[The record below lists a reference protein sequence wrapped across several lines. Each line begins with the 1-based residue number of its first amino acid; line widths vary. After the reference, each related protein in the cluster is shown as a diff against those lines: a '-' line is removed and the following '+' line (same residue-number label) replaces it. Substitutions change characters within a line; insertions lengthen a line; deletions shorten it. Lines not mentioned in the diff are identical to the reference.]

1 MDWSVDVYKR
11 QAYTFVASVTEQIKM
26 EEIAQNQKMD
36 MQLLRY
42 DKDGCLM
49 LV

>member
-1 MDWSVDVYKR
+1 M
-11 QAYTFVASVTEQIKM
+11 AYTFVASVTEQIKM
-26 EEIAQNQKMD
+26 EEIARNQKMD

>member
-1 MDWSVDVYKR
+1 MCIRDR
-11 QAYTFVASVTEQIKM
+11 IKM
-26 EEIAQNQKMD
+26 EEIARNQKMD